1 MTTTSEN
8 ACALPAREQPSS
20 LAMVRTLGG
29 IALISGC
36 LLSLVY
42 QITYAPIQRNTEARI
57 QAAVL
62 DLLPGATT
70 QRAFEIPVP
79 GEGGAGMSS
88 VIYAGY
94 DAAGNLVGVAIE
106 AGDGGGYGGEIRIMY
121 GYLPDKS
128 QISGMTVL
136 LMRETPGLGDRIRT
150 DPGFNARITGLEV
163 SLNAAKDAL
172 THPITFI
179 KSGEETGP
187 GEIDGISGAT
197 ISSQAVVRA
206 IRRSTDIL
214 LPLVHKHLDALKKG
228 TL

>member
-1 MTTTSEN
+1 MTTTSEK

-20 LAMVRTLGG
+20 LAMIRTLGG

-42 QITYAPIQRNTEARI
+42 QITQVPIQSNTDARI

-62 DLLPGATT
+62 ELLPGATS
-70 QRAFEIPVP
+70 QRAFELPLGDDNAPMPSLV
-79 GEGGAGMSS
+79 
-88 VIYAGY
+88 YAGY
-94 DAAGNLVGVAIE
+94 NAAGNLVGLAIE

-121 GYLPDKS
+121 GYIPETER
-128 QISGMTVL
+128 ISGMTVL

-150 DPGFNARITGLEV
+150 DPRFNARIKDLEV
-163 SLNAAKDAL
+163 PLNAAKNAL

-179 KSGEETGP
+179 KSGEQTGP

-206 IRRSTDIL
+206 LRRSTDVM
-214 LPLVHKHLDALKKG
+214 LPLIHKHLDALKKG